1 MAEYGQ
7 QGGRRVDEYGNP
19 IPESYNATGAAT
31 GAHGTTGVGP
41 YRTEHPH
48 GGVAA
53 AGGGHGQLKPERE
66 RGLRRSGSSSSSSS
80 SEDDGMGGRRKKGIK
95 EKIKEK
101 MPGSHKPED
110 EHRYAG
116 QTAPT
121 TTVGTAPTT
130 TAGTTAEGG
139 YEKKGMTEK
148 IKEKLPGGGH

>member
-1 MAEYGQ
+1 MAEYGH
-7 QGGRRVDEYGNP
+7 QGGRRVDAYGNP
-19 IPESYNATGAAT
+19 IPEVYNATGAGT

-41 YRTEHPH
+41 YGTAHPQ

-53 AGGGHGQLKPERE
+53 AGGGGHGQLMPGRE
-66 RGLRRSGSSSSSSS
+66 RGHRRSGSSSSSSS

-101 MPGSHKPED
+101 MPGAHKTADD

-116 QTAPT
+116 QTAPMT
-121 TTVGTAPTT
+121 TATAPP
-130 TAGTTAEGG
+130 TAAEGG
-139 YEKKGMTEK
+139 RGRKGMMEK